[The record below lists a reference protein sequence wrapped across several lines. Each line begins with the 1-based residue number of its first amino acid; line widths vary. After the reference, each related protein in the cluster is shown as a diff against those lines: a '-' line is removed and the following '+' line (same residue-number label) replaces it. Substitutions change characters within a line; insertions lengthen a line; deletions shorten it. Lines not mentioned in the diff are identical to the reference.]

1 MEISPGWFILKK
13 PRPKIKPII
22 YAEDKLKFITQK
34 LENPSLSE
42 FRKKE
47 YIRRFLGQTCAIC
60 HKVAT
65 KVAQYELGGFL
76 LVEKYCDNCIE
87 TIDMS

>member
-1 MEISPGWFILKK
+1 LKK
-13 PRPKIKPII
+13 PRSKIKPII

-47 YIRRFLGQTCAIC
+47 YIWRFLGETCAIC
-60 HKVAT
+60 HKVPT
-65 KVAQYELGGFL
+65 KVAQYELGEFPWL
-76 LVEKYCDNCIE
+76 KNTVI
-87 TIDMS
+87 IA